1 MNFIDNKNPDNKTGV
16 RANIN
21 YGNLLD
27 QFRYIEALKYTNNKV
42 VLDIACGIGWG
53 SYLIAKSGALKCVGA
68 DISEIAI
75 QTANDNFKSNNLE
88 FVLSE
93 ENKIPIEN
101 DTFDVIISFETFE
114 HLTNVDVFC
123 EEIKR
128 VSKNNSICL
137 LSTPNKFLFNKN
149 EFDKPQNPFH
159 FREYSRDEVIL
170 ILQKYGFELIDYLG
184 QYNTDNEKEIVE
196 YQKFIS
202 NYWLVNR
209 LNIKYGLL
217 GRFLSQI
224 LSKVFLKNR
233 IKDPA
238 FSKIVTPKIVDKGF
252 QPATHYFIFK
262 LSK

>member
-1 MNFIDNKNPDNKTGV
+1 MKFIDNKNPDNKTGV

-27 QFRYIEALKYTNNKV
+27 QFRYIEALRYTNNKV

-75 QTANDNFKSNNLE
+75 QTANQNFVSNNLE

-93 ENKIPIEN
+93 ENKIPLEN
-101 DTFDVIISFETFE
+101 DIFDIVVSFETFE
-114 HLTNVDVFC
+114 HLQNVDTFC
-123 EEIKR
+123 KEIKR

-137 LSTPNKFLFNKN
+137 ISTPNRNLFNKHN
-149 EFDKPQNPFH
+149 FERPQNPYH
-159 FREYSRDEVIL
+159 FREYTHDEVKI
-170 ILQKYGFELIDYLG
+170 IFQKHGFELIDYLG
-184 QYNTDNEKEIVE
+184 QYNTDSEKEISE

-202 NYWLVNR
+202 KYWLVNR
-209 LNIKYGLL
+209 LNIKYGFFGKLL
-217 GRFLSQI
+217 STFI
-224 LSKVFLKNR
+224 SKLLLKNK

-238 FSKIVTPKIVDKGF
+238 FSRIVTPIKVENGF